1 MTPIEIRLA
10 LRAIIAVVDA
20 AKSESTIPTVPRT
33 PRKGPTSSNTV
44 REMLNRLPSRT
55 GLELVSERRTA

>member
-1 MTPIEIRLA
+1 MNRIERRLA
-10 LRAIIAVVDA
+10 LRVLAAIVTA
-20 AKSESTIPTVPRT
+20 AKSESTAPRT